1 MKTEFMQL
9 WDGLTSLRAAPVLV
23 LGATNRQGDLDPA
36 VLRRFTLQIRVR
48 PPRPSPH
55 RALTLPDPSKHHH
68 GDVRAA
74 IRPGKCRGRGLYAN

>member
-48 PPRPSPH
+48 PPLLSPH
-55 RALTLPDPSKHHH
+55 RALTLPGPFKHHYD
-68 GDVRAA
+68 DVRLV
-74 IRPGKCRGRGLYAN
+74 RR